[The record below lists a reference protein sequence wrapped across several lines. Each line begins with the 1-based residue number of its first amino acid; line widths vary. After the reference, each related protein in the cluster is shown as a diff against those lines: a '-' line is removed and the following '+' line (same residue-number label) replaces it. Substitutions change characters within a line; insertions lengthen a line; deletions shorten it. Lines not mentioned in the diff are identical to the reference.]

1 MLLSAVRVVD
11 LFFNFVDRIAAAQY
25 ELINSYL
32 LAGSR
37 AMSLSSTR
45 TRAAAADDRAVLSRQ
60 TTLSDAESGSTQV
73 AVSADR
79 IQVRAYELYEER
91 GHRPGDALDDW
102 YRAEVEVR
110 AAESRATRP

>member
-1 MLLSAVRVVD
+1 MLLSAVRIVD
-11 LFFNFVDRIAAAQY
+11 QFFNFVDRITAAQY

-32 LAGSR
+32 LAGSG
-37 AMSLSSTR
+37 ATSLSSTR
-45 TRAAAADDRAVLSRQ
+45 TRAAAADDRADPSRQ

-79 IQVRAYELYEER
+79 VQARAYELYEER
-91 GHRPGDALDDW
+91 GRRPGGALDDW

-110 AAESRATRP
+110 AAEGRATGP